1 MAKEWEEVLVVLD
14 EVTVVRLDDRRC
26 STSCSKETGQM
37 LKRAKEATWAGQGG
51 SGLLEMFD
59 TLQFQ
64 YKQHIVIMTKVSE
77 KHHKLTLSTLFQ
89 VKHIDPVKMGYV
101 MTK

>member
-1 MAKEWEEVLVVLD
+1 MAKEWKEVLVVLD

-59 TLQFQ
+59 ILIFQ
-64 YKQHIVIMTKVSE
+64 
-77 KHHKLTLSTLFQ
+77 
-89 VKHIDPVKMGYV
+89 
-101 MTK
+101 